1 MDDNQYRALVDKAVT
16 LDQRGDYRGAA
27 AIFEQIVAGD
37 LPDLDKS
44 MACVNLATLH
54 DKLQLT
60 DQALR
65 WYDRAIDYD
74 RGARRVFAAAQKAAY
89 LARLG
94 RRDESRR
101 LYEALLERPDV
112 SEAEREGFRHN
123 VRLLGGSATSPGFSE
138 TIRLGSGR
146 VVLTIGG
153 IVLGAVA
160 LLWAGHLAGRLPA
173 GPPPLVHG
181 VLGLVAAIGVATLVA
196 GLLMRSERYEV
207 DGTALRRTT
216 AFGTTEVPLHRIT
229 DVSWETRFGVLTGQI
244 GLIPLPQIV
253 VWGDGKPELRIGVLP
268 SATYRANLQRLLRAL
283 VRVCP
288 AVRLD
293 HTLRQWL

>member
-1 MDDNQYRALVDKAVT
+1 
-16 LDQRGDYRGAA
+16 
-27 AIFEQIVAGD
+27 
-37 LPDLDKS
+37 
-44 MACVNLATLH
+44 
-54 DKLQLT
+54 
-60 DQALR
+60 
-65 WYDRAIDYD
+65 
-74 RGARRVFAAAQKAAY
+74 
-89 LARLG
+89 
-94 RRDESRR
+94 
-101 LYEALLERPDV
+101 V